1 MVVNPTSLTG
11 SGLRDFLIQR
21 VSSIFIALYT
31 VFILG
36 FLLMHP
42 QMDYL
47 TWRELFTPLWVKLFS
62 LITLIFFMQH
72 TYIGLWTVST
82 DYVRPWALRFA
93 VQVFIRL
100 ALLLLLIWGIQILW
114 SV

>member
-11 SGLRDFLIQR
+11 NGLRDFLIQR
-21 VSSIFIALYT
+21 ISSVFIALYAF
-31 VFILG
+31 FILG
-36 FLLMHP
+36 FIWIHP

-62 LITLIFFMQH
+62 LLTLIFFMQH
-72 TYIGLWTVST
+72 SYIGLWTVST
-82 DYVRPWALRFA
+82 DYVKPWPVRLA
-93 VQVFIRL
+93 VQVFIRI
-100 ALLLLLIWGIQILW
+100 ALLLLLAWGIQILW